1 MGKKLRLDFEHEGKQ
16 IWYFEHDN
24 FSLLNRLKL
33 AFTIVTSANVHIKTD
48 GKATRRIGGVEYKY
62 L

>member
-33 AFTIVTSANVHIKTD
+33 AFKIVTSENVQIKTD
-48 GKATRRIGGVEYKY
+48 GKATRRIGGVEYED

>member
-48 GKATRRIGGVEYKY
+48 GKATRRIGGVECKY